1 MCQNFSLLFR
11 SHLVPGDI
19 CKFLELLSS
28 VLAYLS
34 SKEQLPVLS
43 SDRIR
48 SLLQLWC
55 AAFQETC
62 AFNQLLCSLG
72 LSEVRQKYEAPRS
85 ADLNTSKLKQES
97 LSDLLSILTL
107 WEPSAS
113 KATDKI
119 ILLVW
124 RFGFC
129 ADQSCSE
136 SRIACLRLSNV
147 EGQTPL
153 YVLSHLRWFRKY
165 LVRSNTL
172 QDQLVTESPA
182 GEMKVLLQLY
192 QTGLCNGKTSSMEH
206 EKVQPYQINSQFAV
220 TREINIIC
228 LILFIAVQRLKM
240 SDKGESALTKLVP
253 MESCVELVGLGLE
266 KVVFPMLPDPRGDF
280 GNECCGNEGE

>member
-1 MCQNFSLLFR
+1 MPS
-11 SHLVPGDI
+11 DI

-34 SKEQLPVLS
+34 SKQQLPALS
-43 SDRIR
+43 TDRIR
-48 SLLQLWC
+48 SLLHSWC

-62 AFNQLLCSLG
+62 ALNQLLCSLG
-72 LSEVRQKYEAPRS
+72 LSEVCQKYEAPRS
-85 ADLNTSKLKQES
+85 ADLKTSKLKRES
-97 LSDLLSILTL
+97 LTDLLSILAL

-129 ADQSCSE
+129 ADQSCLE
-136 SRIACLRLSNV
+136 SRIARLRLSNV

-182 GEMKVLLQLY
+182 GEIKVLLQLY
-192 QTGLCNGKTSSMEH
+192 QTRLCNGKTSSTKH
-206 EKVQPYQINSQFAV
+206 EKVQPYQFNSQFAV

-228 LILFIAVQRLKM
+228 LILFMAVQRFKM
-240 SDKGESALTKLVP
+240 SDKGRSAVTKLAP

-280 GNECCGNEGE
+280 DNECCGNKGE